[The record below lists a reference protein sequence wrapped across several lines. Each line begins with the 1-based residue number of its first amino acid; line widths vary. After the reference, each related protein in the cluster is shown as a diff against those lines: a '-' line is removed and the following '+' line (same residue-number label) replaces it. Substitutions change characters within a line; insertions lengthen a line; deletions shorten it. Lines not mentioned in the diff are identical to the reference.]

1 MSTNKAAEIIDAAK
15 ELFTVYG
22 FAKTTMTDIAGR
34 LNMSKAS
41 LYYYFKDKET
51 IFHALRERELEQLT
65 EEITKIRSNT
75 TNSSSKLLDYT
86 KKKLKF
92 LQKSVTVSTPVT
104 NSIGEMNTLSGSLLK
119 EFKLTELNFVKGILQ
134 KGIEVREFNAVNI
147 DEYAGLYLVVQ
158 EGLRTLYLS
167 KQGICGN
174 RINTSITYEQLTKQS
189 VLFTE
194 MFLHS
199 ISS

>member
-1 MSTNKAAEIIDAAK
+1 MSTNKATDIIDAAK

-51 IFHALRERELEQLT
+51 IFHALRVRELEQLT
-65 EEITKIRSNT
+65 EEITNIRNNS
-75 TNSSSKLLDYT
+75 TNASSKLLDYT

-92 LQKSVTVSTPVT
+92 LHKSVTVSTPVT
-104 NSIGEMNTLSGSLLK
+104 NSIVETNTHSGSLLK
-119 EFKLTELNFVKGILQ
+119 EFKLTELNFVKEILQ

-147 DEYAGLYLVVQ
+147 DEYAGLYLAVQ

-167 KQGICGN
+167 KPGISGN
-174 RINTSITYEQLTKQS
+174 RVVPPGTHDQLTKQS

-194 MFLHS
+194 MYLHS
-199 ISS
+199 IST